1 MTSAYDQWLT
11 TQPTSGPL
19 FHSYKKISEAAQNSS
34 YGDSSVYSLAFD
46 NFDELRCGLCS
57 KPVGFL
63 LNDNNTPATS
73 SIVEFWQIDEDGEYL
88 LCEWC
93 YDEVTKE
100 IGT

>member
-1 MTSAYDQWLT
+1 MSSAYDQWLT

-19 FHSYKKISEAAQNSS
+19 FHSYEDINEAASKASHGESS
-34 YGDSSVYSLAFD
+34 TYSLAFD
-46 NFDELRCGLCS
+46 NFDELRCGLCK

-63 LNDNNTPATS
+63 LNDNDTPPTS
-73 SIVEFWQIDEDGEYL
+73 STVEFWQIDEDGEYL

-100 IGT
+100 IGA